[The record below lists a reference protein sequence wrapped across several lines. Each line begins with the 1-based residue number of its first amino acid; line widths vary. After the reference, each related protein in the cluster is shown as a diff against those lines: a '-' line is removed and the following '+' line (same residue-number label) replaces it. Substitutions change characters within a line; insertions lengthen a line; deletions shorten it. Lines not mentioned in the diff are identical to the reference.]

1 MKKLI
6 SAFFIIIG
14 LALGFLV
21 IPAILEIFD
30 ADDST
35 SQANSGEEYVLSEVK
50 SIAELSVLEYDYS
63 NASSGTDTIQFAKI
77 LKDLKIPFTTKTV
90 VMQYD
95 GIIKLGADTSQ
106 IKVGKITK
114 SLAGNITKISIT
126 LPPIQ
131 VLSHEIDRDSIEFP
145 VEKDTILNK
154 LKTEDFAKLE
164 ETAREEMEQRALES
178 DIIKTAANDLQTKIT
193 SYLQAIYGENID
205 IQFTQTKSDKT
216 N

>member
-21 IPAILEIFD
+21 IPSVLELFD
-30 ADDST
+30 AGDSE
-35 SQANSGEEYVLSEVK
+35 SQANSSEEYLLSEVK

-114 SLAGNITKISIT
+114 NLTGNMSRINIT

-131 VLSHEIDRDSIEFP
+131 VLSHEIDRGSIEFP

-164 ETAREEMEQRALES
+164 DTARQEMEDRVLES
-178 DIIKTAANDLQTKIT
+178 DIVKNASAELKSKI
-193 SYLQAIYGENID
+193 SGFLKGIYGEELEIKFSN
-205 IQFTQTKSDKT
+205 KES
-216 N
+216 